1 MSKFFV
7 KDTFE
12 IPCRQL
18 FALSGRV
25 VEGEIHTGM
34 FVPVMYNTAVQITA
48 RIHSVE
54 YAENSSDGKDMCLC
68 LETGHKM
75 LPVWSGLDIKNTT
88 LEVKNSQSARHCP
101 PPPDRPD
108 IMAVRYHDT
117 AFTVKVKSLKPAK

>member
-1 MSKFFV
+1 
-7 KDTFE
+7 
-12 IPCRQL
+12 
-18 FALSGRV
+18 
-25 VEGEIHTGM
+25 
-34 FVPVMYNTAVQITA
+34 
-48 RIHSVE
+48 
-54 YAENSSDGKDMCLC
+54 MCLC

>member
-54 YAENSSDGKDMCLC
+54 YTENSSDGKDMCLC

-88 LEVKNSQSARHCP
+88 LEVKTSQSARHCP
-101 PPPDRPD
+101 PHRPD
-108 IMAVRYHDT
+108 TMAVRYHDT
-117 AFTVKVKSLKPAK
+117 AFTVKVRSLKPAK